1 MNQPPGKTHLTALD
15 ILFELRCWLE
25 DNVQMQ
31 AEPAIVA
38 HLPNGYQLTQSD
50 CVEAIDSLLHQ
61 LRHSSRQE
69 GTNAMRLPN
78 PFSLEET
85 LEKLRHRLAAAYNED
100 ALTLLEK
107 AITKARDDRRYA
119 KQFEETLLHG
129 STVEI
134 RECLSCFGDYF
145 ERSRDAPPYY
155 PHHDAVNGIDCALYA
170 ILFEAAH
177 PDTRQDHQ

>member
-1 MNQPPGKTHLTALD
+1 
-15 ILFELRCWLE
+15 
-25 DNVQMQ
+25 
-31 AEPAIVA
+31 
-38 HLPNGYQLTQSD
+38 
-50 CVEAIDSLLHQ
+50 
-61 LRHSSRQE
+61 
-69 GTNAMRLPN
+69 MRLPN
-78 PFSLEET
+78 PYSLEET

-107 AITKARDDRRYA
+107 AVTKARDDRSYA

-134 RECLSCFGDYF
+134 RECLSCFGGYF

-155 PHHDAVNGIDCALYA
+155 PHHDAVNGIDSTLYA
-170 ILFEAAH
+170 ILFDADL